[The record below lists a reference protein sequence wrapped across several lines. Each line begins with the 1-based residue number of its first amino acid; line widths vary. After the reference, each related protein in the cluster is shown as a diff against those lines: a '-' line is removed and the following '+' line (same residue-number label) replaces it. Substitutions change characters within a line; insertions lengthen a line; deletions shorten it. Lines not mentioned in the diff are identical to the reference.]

1 MGVAGVEGFGA
12 EHVGDAAGAGGALP
26 CRSLHYGCASS
37 REGSVVGWGGIFFY
51 GDAVLEA
58 DGAAGDG
65 GDAVSGDEDAGEV
78 ERVGGGDGDRGF
90 VGTGG
95 VLGAGLAK
103 AVDSFGEGVLFAEGA
118 GDETAAADLAAGF
131 ETTEDGE
138 KVAPP
143 GGVGFAGE
151 ELAEEDAVAAEED
164 AGVGVEGGVG
174 LFGEGDG
181 GLRGSLRGGLSG
193 RQIQGSLHCGCAS
206 GRDDGV
212 LGGCGG
218 ERL

>member
-65 GDAVSGDEDAGEV
+65 GDAVAGDEDAGEV
-78 ERVGGGDGDRGF
+78 QRIGGSDDDRGF
-90 VGTGG
+90 RCAGG
-95 VLGAGLAK
+95 MLGSGLAEG
-103 AVDSFGEGVLFAEGA
+103 VCGFGEGVLLAEGA
-118 GDETAAADLAAGF
+118 GDEAAAANLAAGF
-131 ETTEDGE
+131 ETAEDGE
-138 KVAPP
+138 EVAPL

-151 ELAEEDAVAAEED
+151 EFAEEDTVAAEED
-164 AGVGVEGGVG
+164 AGVGVERGVG
-174 LFGEGDG
+174 LFGGGDG
-181 GLRGSLRGGLSG
+181 AMALGFGGIGEVVRAGKILRS
-193 RQIQGSLHCGCAS
+193 HP
-206 GRDDGV
+206 
-212 LGGCGG
+212 
-218 ERL
+218 